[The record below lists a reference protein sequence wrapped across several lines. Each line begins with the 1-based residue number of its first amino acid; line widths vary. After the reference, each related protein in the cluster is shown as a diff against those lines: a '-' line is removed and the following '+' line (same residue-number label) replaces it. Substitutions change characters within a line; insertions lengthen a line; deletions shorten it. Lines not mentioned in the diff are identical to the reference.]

1 MKTAASAQRVDL
13 FREIMVLPMRIS
25 QRENWKEL
33 LCIPLENW
41 TIVEGLE
48 NRTPLS
54 RAFVA
59 QPLRNENAIESEAE
73 YQARQAYGEAAYFHP
88 FVQKF
93 LYGWR
98 PQDGKSET
106 IEDKSMLHYRRTDF
120 DRVSVAMDY
129 GYGGEPFAASTAR
142 SFQIDLAVE
151 RIDLHVLP
159 QPGVIFL
166 VVEVAATAESI
177 LRRFDENK
185 KPVKG
190 EHKLSMA
197 EVLALLDGLRRIYPP
212 FFTYP
217 DPEKKPPKW
226 DVTLFPRAVEFIKLG
241 ASVPDLMEQHAASE
255 AKHALSFVQSLNQ
268 SGLQPAAPW
277 WADILKPLAP
287 EGLDAKFEKQAA
299 INIRYIVDERM
310 PSMAFVSVPSLHHV
324 SRSDQIRLCF
334 ADHGGE
340 GLPYST
346 SFAENFEAEHC
357 YDRFFDLKR
366 KDMKVRC
373 LFSSYSFV
381 ALCETGTSWPL
392 SAKDGSFAL
401 DVLQEHFRRHYFKMF
416 LIAQIHR
423 ASLLSFS
430 HWLSQAVGTRG
441 SSKQIEYRRK
451 IADIRQSFVSFTH
464 DFWFSNVSSQEQARD
479 IFGKMQKHFG
489 NAELYAEVK
498 AEAEQARDEL
508 AEIAVERQADA
519 TLIFNAFIGI
529 ATLVGI
535 PLSFLS
541 VLPSL
546 TSETQLPSL
555 TSEPQIKEFWFW
567 GMMSVFMIVAGLL
580 TAYNTYIQ
588 GYPFDLFSKTK
599 TSSTISRIAYTLSL
613 FCVVAGF
620 VAGMIS
626 VSLR

>member
-1 MKTAASAQRVDL
+1 MKTAASAQRIDL

-25 QRENWKEL
+25 QRKNWKEL
-33 LCIPLENW
+33 RCIPLENW

-98 PQDGKSET
+98 PEDGKSEAS
-106 IEDKSMLHYRRTDF
+106 EDKSMLHYRRTDF

-142 SFQIDLAVE
+142 SFQIDLTVE

-212 FFTYP
+212 FFAYP

-226 DVTLFPRAVEFIKLG
+226 DVTLFPRAVEFIKAG

-255 AKHALSFVQSLNQ
+255 AKQTLSFVQSLNQ

-287 EGLDAKFEKQAA
+287 EGLDGKLEQQAA

-310 PSMAFVSVPSLHHV
+310 PSMAFVSVPSLHYV

-366 KDMKVRC
+366 KYMKVRY

-508 AEIAVERQADA
+508 AEIAIERQADA
-519 TLIFNAFIGI
+519 ALIFNAFIGI
-529 ATLVGI
+529 ATLVGV
-535 PLSFLS
+535 PLTLFS
-541 VLPSL
+541 VLPLL
-546 TSETQLPSL
+546 TSK
-555 TSEPQIKEFWFW
+555 PQVSDLLFWRSMGAVMF
-567 GMMSVFMIVAGLL
+567 VAGGMTGLV
-580 TAYNTYIQ
+580 AYLQ
-588 GYPFDLFSKTK
+588 GYPLRWGRNFKDMSKIARLVYFLAASSIAMGAFLFASK
-599 TSSTISRIAYTLSL
+599 
-613 FCVVAGF
+613 
-620 VAGMIS
+620 
-626 VSLR
+626 